1 MRALGQVSPKRPGN
15 HVLLPKRVALAPM
28 PTATVERASRTSRSS
43 LPPAES
49 VEQLDPRRTPLVDVE
64 RERTGEVGR
73 HDCYDADR

>member
-1 MRALGQVSPKRPGN
+1 
-15 HVLLPKRVALAPM
+15 M

-49 VEQLDPRRTPLVDVE
+49 VEQLDPRQTPVVDVE

-73 HDCYDADR
+73 HDCYDADG